1 MFFFC
6 VSHLYSGPLEF
17 HVRIFYKYL
26 LSNHNIFLAV
36 NYPFV
41 YKSTTC
47 IVITRAVVKRSLEMV
62 CKRIYSR
69 VFRPD
74 PISSLNHLDTW
85 MDLLQGFQTRSHQF
99 SQPSRYMNG
108 FTPGFSDQ
116 IPSVLSTTWIH
127 GWIYFRVFRPDP
139 ISSLNHLDTWM
150 DLLQSFQTRSHQ

>member
-1 MFFFC
+1 M
-6 VSHLYSGPLEF
+6 
-17 HVRIFYKYL
+17 
-26 LSNHNIFLAV
+26 
-36 NYPFV
+36 
-41 YKSTTC
+41 
-47 IVITRAVVKRSLEMV
+47 KRSLEMV

-74 PISSLNHLDTW
+74 PISSLNHLNTWKDLLQAFQTRSHQVLNHLDTW

-127 GWIYFRVFRPDP
+127 GWIYFSVFRPDP